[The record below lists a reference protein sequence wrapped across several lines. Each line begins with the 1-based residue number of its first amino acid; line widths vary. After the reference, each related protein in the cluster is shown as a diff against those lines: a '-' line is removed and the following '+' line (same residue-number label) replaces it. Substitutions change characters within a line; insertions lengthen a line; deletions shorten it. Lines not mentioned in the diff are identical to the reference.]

1 MNIEIKNK
9 NEILRIY
16 ENNEKKAKTDKEKA
30 IWANNIE
37 KEKAEISKLE
47 AAQ

>member
-30 IWANNIE
+30 MWENDIE
-37 KEKAEISKLE
+37 KVKAEISKLE